1 MTTINKK
8 DTAYKTIGEVA
19 KELDLVDKKTGN
31 LQTHTI
37 RYWETQFKQISPV
50 IRAGKRRYYSIKNL
64 ETIKYI
70 KFLLKEKGLTI
81 NGVKKML
88 KDTQSHSIYID
99 DSINLS
105 VYKPGSKKTKVI
117 KERIKNIS
125 KIIKELK
132 NLKNG

>member
-1 MTTINKK
+1 MTIINKK
-8 DTAYKTIGEVA
+8 DAAYKTIGEVA

-64 ETIKYI
+64 EIIKYI

-88 KDTQSHSIYID
+88 NDNQSHSID

-105 VYKPGSKKTKVI
+105 VYKPGLKKTKVI